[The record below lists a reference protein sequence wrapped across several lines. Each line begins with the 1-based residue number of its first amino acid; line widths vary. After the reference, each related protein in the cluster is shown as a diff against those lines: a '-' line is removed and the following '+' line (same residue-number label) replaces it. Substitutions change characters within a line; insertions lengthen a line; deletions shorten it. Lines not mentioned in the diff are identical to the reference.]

1 MELTL
6 NEKRLLNVFKDTDIK
21 NFDINEI
28 AEKLSAT
35 PEAAMQWGLL
45 LESKGL
51 IKVTKIVKKYLVFTN
66 EGKDYAINGLPET
79 RLRKVIK
86 PNTPISELKKHP
98 DFNIGFGHLRRKN
111 LIKVENGLV
120 SLLCDDNYIDLDDT
134 YLQEFL
140 AHQSIQS
147 VLNRDGVV

>member
-6 NEKRLLNVFKDTDIK
+6 NEKRFLNIFKDTDIK

-35 PEAAMQWGLL
+35 PEAVMQWGLL

-51 IKVTKIVKKYLVFTN
+51 IKITKTVKKDYVLTD

-79 RLRKVIK
+79 RLRKAI
-86 PNTPISELKKHP
+86 THSIPISELKKHP
-98 DFNIGFGHLRRKN
+98 CFNIGFGHLRRKN
-111 LIKVENGLV
+111 LIKVENGIV
-120 SLLCDDNYIDLDDT
+120 TLLCDDDYIDPDDVWIRVI
-134 YLQEFL
+134 FD
-140 AHQSIQS
+140 HQSIRN
-147 VLNRDGVV
+147 VRNRDGVV